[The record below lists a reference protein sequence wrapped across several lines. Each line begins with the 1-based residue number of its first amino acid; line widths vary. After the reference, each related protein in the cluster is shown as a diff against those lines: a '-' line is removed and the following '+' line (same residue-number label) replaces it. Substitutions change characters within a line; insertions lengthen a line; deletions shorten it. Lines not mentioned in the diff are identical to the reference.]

1 MHKRQQVLKRTEKVF
16 GDKERAAAWAT
27 QVKSEF
33 GGVSA
38 LTCAET
44 EEGYLL
50 VMEMLA
56 KLEHGFSA

>member
-1 MHKRQQVLKRTEKVF
+1 MHKRQQVLKRAE
-16 GDKERAAAWAT
+16 KERAAAWAT
-27 QVKSEF
+27 QVKPEF

-38 LTCAET
+38 LACAET